1 MIDYFG
7 MCSKSKT
14 VVDKKTL
21 FWRGKLEIYEPI
33 SWWIVFGFAWGTRQ
47 VNQLMNIGFWLDS
60 FIGENRTI
68 SSLTVEG
75 KNKSTKRP
83 PFSFWM
89 LCLLLKVRAGIF
101 IYFLSSLK
109 VVWRSYYLTVV
120 PYPIYIVQFFNSF
133 CQILSSHKTTL
144 GTIMHLKTVPFEKL
158 FIYYFLC

>member
-1 MIDYFG
+1 MRR
-7 MCSKSKT
+7 K
-14 VVDKKTL
+14 
-21 FWRGKLEIYEPI
+21 REIYEPI

-120 PYPIYIVQFFNSF
+120 PYPVYIVQFFKF
-133 CQILSSHKTTL
+133 IL
-144 GTIMHLKTVPFEKL
+144 PN
-158 FIYYFLC
+158 FIITQNDSRDNHAFKNCTFWEITYIFFLILIFS